1 MYDLM
6 VMHFD
11 VFCFAIAC
19 FFAGFLFFPFTKNII
34 SFDLKIVVGIYSSLF
49 YLIATYFGIYVGFSG
64 FFNKFEFLFIMFILL
79 FFFSY
84 LVSLVIHFSLAKV
97 DARFVGSLILFGF
110 LSVCLGL
117 KLYFLIV
124 ILFLILL
131 IIGGVFNLLDKF
143 NLISRQRT
151 LMFKCRNFETVEK
164 AKLVLGLFKAQ
175 LISTK
180 IHRGDNFIFTCEYR
194 LNNLSHHILSKY
206 MFNQKE
212 ISEIVFYEQ

>member
-11 VFCFAIAC
+11 VFCIAIAC
-19 FFAGFLFFPFTKNII
+19 FFAGFFFFPFTKNLI
-34 SFDLKIVVGIYSSLF
+34 SFDLKLVVGIYASLL
-49 YLIATYFGIYVGFSG
+49 YLISTYFGIYVGFDG

-84 LVSLVIHFSLAKV
+84 LLSLVIHFSLAKV
-97 DARFVGSLILFGF
+97 DSRFVGSLILFGF

-117 KLYFLIV
+117 NLYFFIGILI
-124 ILFLILL
+124 LILL
-131 IIGGVFNLLDKF
+131 MIVGVFNLLDKF
-143 NLISRQRT
+143 NLISKSRT
-151 LMFKCRNFETVEK
+151 VMFKCRRFETIEK
-164 AKLVLGLFKAQ
+164 SKLVLGLFKAQ
-175 LISTK
+175 LISSK
-180 IHRGDNFIFTCEYR
+180 IHRGDSFIFTCEYR
-194 LNNLSHHILSKY
+194 LNNLSQHILSKY